1 MKNLLSGL
9 VIISSLF
16 TFVHYGNCVLSYKI
30 AIYGYLLL
38 GVFSPCYFQ
47 LHLWVIT
54 LEKDNKMD
62 IYDIIE
68 PIAKLAEDQDKKI
81 KDILMTMY
89 QLGLINEKDLQSLE
103 DHYDYLNNVHLFADE
118 YYIGLE
124 R

>member
-1 MKNLLSGL
+1 
-9 VIISSLF
+9 
-16 TFVHYGNCVLSYKI
+16 
-30 AIYGYLLL
+30 
-38 GVFSPCYFQ
+38 
-47 LHLWVIT
+47 
-54 LEKDNKMD
+54 MD
-62 IYDIIE
+62 MYDIIE